1 MFRRV
6 FVLFLVVFLGLFVS
20 SCGTNTSKGKIVV
33 GMECA
38 YEPFNYTETTKTDNN
53 VPIANV
59 PNSYVDGYD
68 VRIARRVAEG
78 LGLELEIRMY
88 AWEGLIQALRANEID
103 LIIAGMSNTE
113 ERRATIDFT
122 NPYYR
127 SEEVILLRKDS
138 SFINA
143 TTLEAFAGAKAVG
156 QQGTIYADLVD
167 QMATKGALKQNE
179 LDSVPLIVNGILNR
193 TYDLTVVELPVALAI
208 CANNSELTYLNLN
221 SLFDVSEED
230 ISVSIGIRKNYE
242 FKDRINEILSGI
254 TNEERNQIMNEVI
267 SR

>member
-1 MFRRV
+1 MFKKLFGFV
-6 FVLFLVVFLGLFVS
+6 FLFLTLFAVA
-20 SCGTNTSKGKIVV
+20 SCSQGKGNKIVV

-38 YEPFNYTETTKTDNN
+38 YEPFNYTEATKTDKN

-68 VRIARRVAEG
+68 VQIAKRIATG
-78 LGLELEIRMY
+78 LNKELEIRMY

-122 NPYYR
+122 DPYYR
-127 SEEVILLRKDS
+127 SEEVVLLRKDS
-138 SFINA
+138 RFYSA
-143 TTLEAFAGAKAVG
+143 KTLEEFAGAKAVG

-179 LDSVPLIVNGILNR
+179 LDSVPLIVNGILNK
-193 TYDLTVVELPVALAI
+193 TYDVTVVELPVALGI
-208 CANNSELTYLNLN
+208 CSNNTELGYINLN
-221 SLFDVSEED
+221 NLFEVSEED

-242 FKDRINEILSGI
+242 FKDVINSILKDIS
-254 TNEERNQIMNEVI
+254 TEERNRIMNEAI
-267 SR
+267 NH